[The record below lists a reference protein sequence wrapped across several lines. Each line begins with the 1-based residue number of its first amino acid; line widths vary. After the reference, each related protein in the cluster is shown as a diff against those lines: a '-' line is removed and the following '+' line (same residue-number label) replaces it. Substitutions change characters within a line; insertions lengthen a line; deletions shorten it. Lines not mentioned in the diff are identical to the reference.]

1 MSVIFIFEIK
11 GAKKDKMFNFLTGSF
26 SVMRG
31 PIDMIFWRIFRHL
44 CEVSNKYNFAR
55 FFSRHGK
62 TYNNLN
68 VKKCLN
74 PTTLN
79 K

>member
-31 PIDMIFWRIFRHL
+31 PIDMIFGVFSDTY
-44 CEVSNKYNFAR
+44 VR
-55 FFSRHGK
+55 FLTSITSPGFFQDMTK
-62 TYNNLN
+62 LITI
-68 VKKCLN
+68 
-74 PTTLN
+74 
-79 K
+79 